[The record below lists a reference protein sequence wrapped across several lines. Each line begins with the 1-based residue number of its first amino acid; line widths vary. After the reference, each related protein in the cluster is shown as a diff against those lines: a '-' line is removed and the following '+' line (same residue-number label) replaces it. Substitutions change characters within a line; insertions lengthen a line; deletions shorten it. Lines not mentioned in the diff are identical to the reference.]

1 MWPWSGVELRDI
13 GGRRSRSRSVGYSLR
28 GCNVWPRYTLMASC
42 SDAPQTAPRQPM
54 PAVEQSMGPFFEFQ
68 LLIAV
73 TYIHASVQLM
83 QKSFLKFPFP
93 LFPRKSVSRRKGSNR
108 NIATKWTYPFHRSRI
123 DSATGFFLYFL
134 HLVGFE
140 ISGII
145 LARISTPLC
154 TIDLSWN
161 SSTRDV
167 VSLRVPVSKR

>member
-83 QKSFLKFPFP
+83 QKSFLKFC
-93 LFPRKSVSRRKGSNR
+93 
-108 NIATKWTYPFHRSRI
+108 FHCFQGNQFHGGKVLI
-123 DSATGFFLYFL
+123 
-134 HLVGFE
+134 E
-140 ISGII
+140 ISPQSEHIH
-145 LARISTPLC
+145 STDRGS
-154 TIDLSWN
+154 IVQQAS
-161 SSTRDV
+161 SSTFSTWSASRY
-167 VSLRVPVSKR
+167 PVLY